1 MVTLLIDKEK
11 YDILGF
17 DGEPD
22 FEKAVIEN
30 SEALFGKETIYVDI
44 KRRIGPSDSRNKG
57 IPDGYLIDFS
67 DSKNPQLYFV
77 ENELSTHDVYSHI
90 TEQVARFSTFSKT
103 SPNQIRQK
111 LIEHTK
117 KDASLLDKIEQ
128 KLKQGPFRN
137 LEELMIFLTE
147 RNEIKIVIVI
157 DEETPDLD
165 LSLDSFKKKPDVVIL
180 QRFIHNNKIVYY
192 YQPMSDE
199 IAEIEDKPDYKKSD
213 LNFDTIVCPA
223 FEDGFQHAYVQNN
236 AWWAIRISQKARE
249 QLKYLAIYQ
258 KTPIGKIQNLAEIDK
273 IEAYKNSSK
282 FIVYLKNKE
291 KIGPIELDKGKKGI
305 APQGPRF
312 TTYEKIKKV
321 KLVSEL
327 W

>member
-1 MVTLLIDKEK
+1 MVNLLIDKEK

-128 KLKQGPFRN
+128 KLKQ
-137 LEELMIFLTE
+137 
-147 RNEIKIVIVI
+147 
-157 DEETPDLD
+157 
-165 LSLDSFKKKPDVVIL
+165 
-180 QRFIHNNKIVYY
+180 
-192 YQPMSDE
+192 
-199 IAEIEDKPDYKKSD
+199 
-213 LNFDTIVCPA
+213 
-223 FEDGFQHAYVQNN
+223 
-236 AWWAIRISQKARE
+236 
-249 QLKYLAIYQ
+249 
-258 KTPIGKIQNLAEIDK
+258 
-273 IEAYKNSSK
+273 
-282 FIVYLKNKE
+282 
-291 KIGPIELDKGKKGI
+291 
-305 APQGPRF
+305 
-312 TTYEKIKKV
+312 
-321 KLVSEL
+321 
-327 W
+327 